1 MENQEPQENLVKQ
14 DVMVIQAVPETP
26 EREVKPDQLE
36 SVVYQVLLEVKANVV
51 QQDYPDHQDQLV
63 YLENAEDQ
71 GHRE

>member
-26 EREVKPDQLE
+26 GREVKPDQLE
-36 SVVYQVLLEVKANVV
+36 NVVYQVLLEVKANVV
-51 QQDYPDHQDQLV
+51 QQDYPDPQDQLV

-71 GHRE
+71 AHRE